1 MFSDD
6 TNLFFEHVNLIILFS
21 IVNEELNKIYQWFN
35 IWKLSLN
42 ADKTKYSLLHKPSKT
57 NDLPLLLSKLLI
69 NDNEV
74 ERVGSIK
81 FLGVL
86 LDEYL
91 SWKEHIKYTENKVTK
106 SFGLLYRAKPIHSH
120 LLNYRSLSWVSA
132 SRINLKKLLSQHKH
146 EIRFFNNKTL
156 FEHAKELFNS

>member
-1 MFSDD
+1 M
-6 TNLFFEHVNLIILFS
+6 
-21 IVNEELNKIYQWFN
+21 
-35 IWKLSLN
+35 
-42 ADKTKYSLLHKPSKT
+42 
-57 NDLPLLLSKLLI
+57 
-69 NDNEV
+69 
-74 ERVGSIK
+74 GSIK

-91 SWKEHIKYTENKVTK
+91 SWKEHIRYTENKVTK

-156 FEHAKELFNS
+156 FEHAKELFNSKKMLNIYKLNILKTANFMENIYNETAPATFLNFFRKSLIVSNRVFKTVLQNT